1 MIKLA
6 LMCIMG
12 AFLLSLAL
20 TPAAKKLA
28 VHFGVMD
35 IPKDSRRMHKKP
47 IPRMGGLAIYVA
59 FLAVTLAVGN
69 LDKKLVLTLIG
80 ATMITVLG
88 IADDKFALAPLPKLF
103 VQIAAAA
110 LPVIGGVR
118 ISFLNPFGVAVQS
131 YWLLGW
137 LSVPLTVIWIVGVT
151 NAINF
156 VDGLDGLAGGVST
169 IACLSLLAT
178 ALLTGASYNSMILLS
193 ALIGACLGF
202 LPYNFHP
209 ASVFMGDT
217 GSTLLGYML
226 SVIAV
231 GGMFK
236 TTIAVSFIIPVIAL
250 GMPLVDTAFVIVRRV
265 INGKSPMAPD
275 KTHLH
280 HRLVELG
287 LSHVATVLII
297 YALCAGCAI
306 ISVGLAAAE
315 NAMLWWLIL
324 ACYILLIIA
333 LRFALHFIH
342 DRKIKKT
349 KKDENNG

>member
-6 LMCIMG
+6 LMCIIG
-12 AFLLSLAL
+12 AFLFSLGM
-20 TPAAKKLA
+20 TPVVKRLA
-28 VHFGVMD
+28 VRFGVID
-35 IPKDSRRMHKKP
+35 VPKDNRRMHKKP
-47 IPRMGGLAIYVA
+47 IPLMGGLAIYVS
-59 FLAVTLAVGN
+59 FLAVTLAVAHFE
-69 LDKKLVLTLIG
+69 KKLVLTLIG

-88 IADDKFALAPLPKLF
+88 IIDDKYALAPVPKLF

-118 ISFLNPFGVAVQS
+118 IGFLNPFGVAVRS
-131 YWLLGW
+131 YWFLGW
-137 LSVPLTVIWIVGVT
+137 LSIPLTIIWIVGVT

-178 ALLTGASYNSMILLS
+178 ALLTGASYNSLILLS

-209 ASVFMGDT
+209 ASIFMGDT

-231 GGMFK
+231 SGMFK

-250 GMPLVDTAFVIVRRV
+250 GMPIVDTAFVIVRRV
-265 INGKSPMAPD
+265 MNGKSPMSPD

-280 HRLVELG
+280 HRLIEMG
-287 LSHVATVLII
+287 LSQVAVVLII
-297 YALCAGCAI
+297 YALCAVCAV
-306 ISVGLAAAE
+306 ISVGLAAGNNP
-315 NAMLWWLIL
+315 NAWWTVL
-324 ACYILLIIA
+324 AFYILLII
-333 LRFALHFIH
+333 LVRMIPQLHH
-342 DRKIKKT
+342 VYKHTKS